1 MTKNCFSCFFSSSF
15 CNIYQLMYLL
25 RELAGLECQTPCCS
39 SPSGS
44 WFHIWPLVQA
54 SHPPCPNHL
63 CHPVDPGEGPDETYG
78 YRSEVHGLSMRKQ
91 CTNIHEIVLILI
103 YLKARYRPT
112 FTLYYIS
119 DQPVMLANIMEVL
132 CQLQLHK
139 NRQSTLQKC
148 TFIACCNC
156 WSTRKHLQP
165 ISVKHIY
172 QGQFVCHPFTVHDSK
187 LKYKCFKTARENK
200 TVPECQ
206 WKKDWPHLPLTSP
219 PGSSHSCH
227 PSPLPG
233 PALSSATKQNT
244 LHTTCLLQS
253 FTFLQ
258 LKQILILTTLH
269 LLPIPTSHPSLP
281 PQLSEAE
288 GALTF
293 NCSD

>member
-1 MTKNCFSCFFSSSF
+1 MTLYSC
-15 CNIYQLMYLL
+15 
-25 RELAGLECQTPCCS
+25 
-39 SPSGS
+39 
-44 WFHIWPLVQA
+44 
-54 SHPPCPNHL
+54 
-63 CHPVDPGEGPDETYG
+63 
-78 YRSEVHGLSMRKQ
+78 
-91 CTNIHEIVLILI
+91 I

-112 FTLYYIS
+112 FTLYYIW
-119 DQPVMLANIMEVL
+119 DQPVMLANMMEVL

-139 NRQSTLQKC
+139 NRQSKLQKC

-172 QGQFVCHPFTVHDSK
+172 QEQFVCHPFTVHDSK

-293 NCSD
+293 NCSDWFVKWVRGLPYMSMLGWGVEPRIVGRQAGSLTRIRCVSTQRRPPASSIHGTLLPGLAVYIAGIAEGRAVEQQKKTTVRQL